1 MILRLLIGLWPF
13 PTVVNLLLP
22 QRSAHVGSGV
32 GVVVGVAVG
41 VAVGDAV
48 GVGSGVG
55 VVVGDAVG
63 DAVGVAVGDGVVGPA
78 TAGIVRPSATPNTIR
93 LQKNLVNRFISVIS
107 PASALDPEPPNTQMQ
122 S

>member
-1 MILRLLIGLWPF
+1 MFPVMDMAIFGLLVGLWPF
-13 PTVVNLLLP
+13 PIVVNLCP
-22 QRSAHVGSGV
+22 TQRSAHVGSGV
-32 GVVVGVAVG
+32 
-41 VAVGDAV
+41 
-48 GVGSGVG
+48 
-55 VVVGDAVG
+55 
-63 DAVGVAVGDGVVGPA
+63 GVVGPA